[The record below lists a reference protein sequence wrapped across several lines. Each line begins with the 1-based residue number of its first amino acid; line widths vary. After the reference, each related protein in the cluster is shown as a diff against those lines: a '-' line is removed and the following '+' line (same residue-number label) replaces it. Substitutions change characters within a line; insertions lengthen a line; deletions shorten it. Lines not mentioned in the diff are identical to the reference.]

1 MVKGAVK
8 EQVVE
13 LLEAGVRPTHIAK
26 ELGISRNT
34 VYRVKKE
41 LKEGAG
47 IFEATVIKLVPN
59 ERLFLATVGDRLV
72 RVVKKVDIQP
82 KPRSTVRVQKVN
94 NDLYRLV

>member
-13 LLEAGVRPTHIAK
+13 LLEVGVRPSHIAK
-26 ELGISRNT
+26 QLGISRNT

-41 LKEGAG
+41 IKEGADVM
-47 IFEATVIKLVPN
+47 EATVIKLVPN
-59 ERLFLATVGDRLV
+59 ERLFLAEVAGRLV
-72 RVVKKVDIQP
+72 RVVKKVEIKP
-82 KPRSTVRVQKVN
+82 RPRSTVRVHKVN

>member
-13 LLEAGVRPTHIAK
+13 LLEVGVRPTHIAK

-41 LKEGAG
+41 LKEGG
-47 IFEATVIKLVPN
+47 NVMDATVIKLVPN
-59 ERLFLATVGDRLV
+59 ERLFLAEVAGRLV
-72 RVVKKVDIQP
+72 RVVKRVDIRP
-82 KPRSTVRVQKVN
+82 KPRSTVRVHKVN